1 MPGSVLG
8 AKDTKR
14 RDDVS
19 LKNIS
24 AGAEDGS
31 WQAQQGLGWTFANHR
46 GEGVWEKGDRQTGEA
61 VETRAPPVPQ
71 VCTEGPLCQGHSARS
86 LEQTGPCPQGKDWRS
101 VTGIRNL
108 HKQL

>member
-61 VETRAPPVPQ
+61 VE
-71 VCTEGPLCQGHSARS
+71 GPLCQGHSARS